1 MDPDPLYSP
10 PKSCLRRTGKKTN
23 LSLSG
28 CLNLAFLGEKR
39 MKNLMN
45 AVLTVLAF
53 TLVFST
59 WSLAD
64 GGADTFKAKC
74 AMCHGADGKG
84 DTSMGKTMKVRDLGS
99 ADVQS
104 QSDADLTAIIT
115 NGKGKMPKYDGK
127 LTADQIKDVVKYIRT
142 LKH

>member
-1 MDPDPLYSP
+1 
-10 PKSCLRRTGKKTN
+10 
-23 LSLSG
+23 
-28 CLNLAFLGEKR
+28 
-39 MKNLMN
+39 MKNLMK

-64 GGADTFKAKC
+64 GGADFKAKC

-84 DTSMGKTMKVRDLGS
+84 ETGMGKTMKVRDLGS
-99 ADVQS
+99 ADVQG
-104 QSDADLTAIIT
+104 QSDADLNGIIT

-127 LTADQIKDVVKYIRT
+127 LSKDQIGDLVKYIRT